1 MKKKAGSN
9 NQSIEQLLKSRLFG
23 INSNLDVKHYA
34 TTENYR
40 HEFDYR
46 LVLTFKGNNIL
57 DLDAIDRSYYTS
69 KRLNKR
75 EREER
80 DEYVDRLISRLVI
93 TQKKG

>member
-9 NQSIEQLLKSRLFG
+9 NQSIEQCLKSRLFG
-23 INSNLDVKHYA
+23 INANLDVKTYC

-40 HEFDYR
+40 HALDYR

-57 DLDAIDRSYYTS
+57 DLDSICRTHYQC
-69 KRLNKR
+69 KRTNKA

-80 DEYVDRLISRLVI
+80 VEYVDRLISRLI
-93 TQKKG
+93 ISKKG